1 MTQSIGLFASPQ
13 NFLQNHVF
21 NDYFR
26 KWVFLGVLI
35 GIVAGLG
42 AIVFFVAIDASTW
55 LFLEQIVG
63 LKPPGPAGEGGSTV
77 VTAAGHKWLLPLVVA
92 LGGLISGLIVFT
104 LAPEAEG
111 HGTDAAIEAFHQK
124 GGRIRSRIPFIKLV
138 ASAVTIGSGG
148 SAGREG
154 PTAQIA
160 AGFGSWLGD
169 VFHLTPADRRTALAV
184 GVGAG
189 IGAIFKAPLGGA
201 ILSAEILY
209 IRDFEL
215 EALIPGFIASV
226 IGYTIFGA
234 YAGWDPV
241 FGEGL
246 GLSFHSPENLIGFA
260 LLGVICGIMG
270 IVYVRAF
277 YGTQHIFHNIPV
289 PPHVKPMIAGLLVGI
304 IALFYPEVLSMG
316 YGWVQLAING
326 DTQALAV
333 HTMLALV
340 VLKIVATS
348 LTIGSGGSGGVFAPG
363 LFIGGM
369 VGGAMWGVMNGV
381 IPWIPDSPAPYVI
394 VGMVALFG
402 GVAKA
407 PIAVILMVAEM
418 TNEFSM
424 IIPAML
430 AVTIAYLITS
440 DTRIYISQV
449 ATRADSPAHRN
460 EYLVPLIQTV
470 SVADAMRTEIISA
483 SPQEPIAD
491 AEERMLRHG
500 VRGLPVLEN
509 RRLVGMFTGS
519 DALRAGRDEK
529 TTVGE
534 AMTTKLEVAYPADSI
549 HMALRRMTQAG
560 ISRLPVVDR
569 GNESM
574 LLGMINTRDIAAAL
588 DGQLAM
594 LANNPVTQRA
604 ETGFDPFGS
613 LPVTEAMTTDFDTF
627 PADSPAR
634 HVIER
639 LTATGTHAA
648 LLVDDNGCLQ
658 GIVTLGDIEHSLG
671 TDLTQP
677 VIGAANTKMI
687 VARPTQSL
695 AEALAEPG
703 AELVR
708 QLPVVEGPRGQ
719 MRPIGLLRRGDVLG
733 AFLRARDRQA
743 TITRRMLARSG
754 ISDDDLVTIDVSV
767 HNEDPLAGRTLA
779 QLGLPQDAVVTS
791 LVRQGKAMIPR
802 GHVALQPGDQVQI
815 TTRVAARELV
825 LHQVTSNGSNGA
837 AETKSNGSNGAS
849 EASSNGSGAGDHT
862 RTEA

>member
-1 MTQSIGLFASPQ
+1 MTQSTGLLASPQ
-13 NFLQNHVF
+13 NFVQNHVF

-42 AIVFFVAIDASTW
+42 AIVFYVAIDASTW
-55 LFLEQIVG
+55 LFLGQIVG
-63 LKPPGPAGEGGSTV
+63 LTPPRPSGEGDTV
-77 VTAAGHKWLLPLVVA
+77 VVEAAHKWLLPLVVA

-124 GGRIRSRIPFIKLV
+124 GGRIRTRIPFIKLL

-169 VFHLTPADRRTALAV
+169 VFYLSPQDRRTALAV

-209 IRDFEL
+209 VRDFEL
-215 EALIPGFIASV
+215 EALVPGFIASV

-234 YAGWDPV
+234 YAGWEPV
-241 FGEGL
+241 FGNGL
-246 GLSFHSPENLIGFA
+246 GLNFHDPENLIGFA
-260 LLGVICGIMG
+260 LLGIVCGILG
-270 IVYVRAF
+270 IVYVRVF
-277 YGTQHIFHNIPV
+277 YGSQRLFHAIPV
-289 PPHVKPMIAGLLVGI
+289 PPHIKPMIAGLLVGGMAI
-304 IALFYPEVLSMG
+304 FYPEILSMG
-316 YGWVQLAING
+316 YGWIQLAIEG
-326 DTQALAV
+326 DTSQLAV
-333 HTMLALV
+333 HTMLVLV
-340 VLKIVATS
+340 LFKILATS

-369 VGGAMWGVMNGV
+369 VGGAMWGIMDGLV
-381 IPWIPDSPAPYVI
+381 PWIPETPAPYVI

-430 AVTIAYLITS
+430 AVTIAYLITR
-440 DTRIYISQV
+440 DTRIYTSQV
-449 ATRADSPAHRN
+449 ETRADSPAHRN
-460 EYLVPLIQTV
+460 EFIVPLIQTV
-470 SVADAMRTEIISA
+470 SVADAMRTEIVSA
-483 SPQEPIAD
+483 SPDDAIGA
-491 AEERMLRHG
+491 AEERMLQHSIRS
-500 VRGLPVLEN
+500 LPVLEN
-509 RRLVGMFTGS
+509 RRLVGIFTGS
-519 DALRAGRDEK
+519 DALRATRDGK
-529 TTVGE
+529 ATVGE
-534 AMTTKLEVAYPADSI
+534 AMTTNLEVAYPADSI

-560 ISRLPVVDR
+560 VSRLPVVNR
-569 GNESM
+569 GNETE
-574 LLGMINTRDIAAAL
+574 LLGMIGTRDVAAAL

-594 LANNPVTQRA
+594 LVNSPLAQQSDA
-604 ETGFDPFGS
+604 SFDPFGS
-613 LPVTEAMTTDFDTF
+613 LPVTEAMTTDFDVYA
-627 PADSPAR
+627 PDAPAR
-634 HVIER
+634 HVIDGM
-639 LTATGTHAA
+639 TVTGSHAA
-648 LLVDDNGCLQ
+648 LLVDEDGCLQ
-658 GIVTLGDIEHSLG
+658 GIVTMGDIEHALG
-671 TDLTQP
+671 QDLTQP
-677 VIGAANTKMI
+677 VIAAASTKVI

-708 QLPVVEGPRGQ
+708 QLPVVEGQRGAL
-719 MRPIGLLRRGDVLG
+719 RPVGLLRRGDILG

-754 ISDDDLVTIDVSV
+754 ISEDDLVTIDVSV
-767 HNEDPLAGRTLA
+767 RSEDPLAGKTLA

-791 LVRQGKAMIPR
+791 LIRQGRAMIPR
-802 GHVALQPGDQVQI
+802 GGVSLQPGDQMQI
-815 TTRVAARELV
+815 TTRVSARELV
-825 LHQVTSNGSNGA
+825 LHQVTSNGHSA
-837 AETKSNGSNGAS
+837 PA
-849 EASSNGSGAGDHT
+849 D
-862 RTEA
+862 